1 MDALAHWLAGKAVDP
16 NASGAKFGN
25 YINYG
30 VKLAA
35 NDMAIAS
42 GGRKLSKDQADNVT
56 TVERNYYE
64 NEFKDQGIAYK
75 LINPYDARTS
85 LSYIID
91 RSSNDPLQN
100 INTAAAS

>member
-35 NDMAIAS
+35 NDMAIGS
-42 GGRKLSKDQADNVT
+42 GGRKLSKAEANDVK

-64 NEFKDQGIAYK
+64 QEFRNQNIAYK
-75 LINPYDARTS
+75 LFNPYDARSS
-85 LSYIID
+85 LAYVID
-91 RSSNDPLQN
+91 RSSSDPVQN
-100 INTAAAS
+100 IHTA